1 VQDLNSL
8 PGDIQEH
15 QMNSSL
21 CPQPTWMGGNEAVG
35 MGPYSEFLVDATGES
50 QPALEDQEGVSQL
63 ENKPSQK

>member
-1 VQDLNSL
+1 
-8 PGDIQEH
+8 
-15 QMNSSL
+15 
-21 CPQPTWMGGNEAVG
+21 MGGNEAVG